1 MLMHAHRPDIDQS
14 FAGLAEAL
22 RAVGPSQAVFYN
34 DIVLA
39 GLPPDSRAR
48 WRAFMTTAAGS
59 RYFSEEFQHAEAK
72 GLAEGMATGMATAVL
87 TLLEGRNIAVPETVR
102 DRILGS
108 TNQDQLRI
116 WLLRAATAMT
126 VDEVVAE

>member
-59 RYFSEEFQHAEAK
+59 RYFSEEFQQAEAK
-72 GLAEGMATGMATAVL
+72 GLAEGMATAVL

-108 TNQDQLRI
+108 TDQDQLRI
-116 WLLRAATAMT
+116 WLLRAATAIT